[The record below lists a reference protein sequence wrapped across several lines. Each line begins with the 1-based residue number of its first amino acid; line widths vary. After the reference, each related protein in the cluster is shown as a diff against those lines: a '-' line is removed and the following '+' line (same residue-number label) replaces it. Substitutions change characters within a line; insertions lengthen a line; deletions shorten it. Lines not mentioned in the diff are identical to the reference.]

1 MENPIKFFN
10 IDNWERLT
18 EINTLGTRNKFIVLN
33 PETNESFYFKTSLY
47 KEVNGRVKSYPFE
60 FWSEIVASILGEML
74 HLPVLHYDIA
84 SFRDS
89 LGCISKNMVSSN
101 EEMTEGD
108 RVIMQYFPT
117 FFDSADYKKNHNL
130 NLIHTCLARLG
141 FLQFK
146 RIAIE
151 MLLFDCI
158 IGNTDRHS
166 QNWALIKHNS
176 QEWDSIRA
184 VFNRTLTAKDI
195 VLFVTHPKFFFAWR
209 NFVKKRRE
217 VINFLHKETRQPKSE
232 LKKILKSS
240 IYKFAPFYD
249 NGSSLGR
256 ELDDG
261 RIVDMSELNSVKFD
275 KYFNNGFP
283 DIRVRDRKTSFIET
297 IEVLIEDF
305 PNECNHFLKNH
316 LSHYN
321 KEHLTSLINNMDSAV
336 RYEAYES
343 FLPSEQ
349 RKAFYVKLIDSRIQ
363 YFINY
368 ISRK

>member
-1 MENPIKFFN
+1 MVKPIKYFDIN
-10 IDNWERLT
+10 EWERLT

-33 PETNESFYFKTSLY
+33 PETNESFFFKTSLH
-47 KEVNGRVKSYPFE
+47 KEVKGRIKSYPFE
-60 FWSEIVASILGEML
+60 FWSEIVSSILGEML

-84 SFRDS
+84 SFKNS
-89 LGCISKNMVSSN
+89 LGCISKNMASSD
-101 EEMTEGD
+101 EEMTEGYL
-108 RVIMQYFPT
+108 VITQFFPK
-117 FFDSADYKKNHNL
+117 FLDSPDYKKSHTL

-176 QEWDSIRA
+176 KEWNSIREA
-184 VFNRTLTAKDI
+184 FNRKLTFNDFLSFIAHPS
-195 VLFVTHPKFFFAWR
+195 LFFSWKSFLRKR
-209 NFVKKRRE
+209 NE
-217 VINFLHKETRQPKSE
+217 VVNFLHKETGQPKSE
-232 LKKILKSS
+232 LRKILKSS

-256 ELDDG
+256 ELDDD
-261 RIVDMSELNSVKFD
+261 RILEMIEPESIKFN
-275 KYFNNGFP
+275 KYFKNGFP
-283 DIRVRDRKTSFIET
+283 DIRVRDRKTSFLET

-305 PNECNHFLKNH
+305 PKECSHFYNNH
-316 LSHYN
+316 LCHYN
-321 KEHLTSLINNMDSAV
+321 KDELISLINNMDSSV
-336 RYEAYES
+336 PSSGFES

-349 RKAFYVKLIDSRIQ
+349 RRAFFVKLIDSRIQ

-368 ISRK
+368 ILRK